1 MELNEAA
8 TRWHEGQLIPGVM
21 FGFDD
26 PVSIDAGEHAG
37 RLGVAVALVRLS
49 PEPVYL
55 IEVEPDGP
63 DLEVPQ
69 SQLGTV

>member
-1 MELNEAA
+1 MELHDAA

-26 PVSIDAGEHAG
+26 PVSIERGEHAG
-37 RLGVAVALVRLS
+37 KLGIAVQLLRLT

-63 DLEVPQ
+63 DLEVLQ
-69 SQLGTV
+69 SQLGSV